1 MCGGAVGDFF
11 ASFDDMVHNTVE
23 STIAQAKFYISHP
36 LEAVEVA
43 ALMYFGVPPT
53 VAISTVNYANGH
65 GSVEQV
71 GISVVQAYVGAEMGG
86 MSIEGVPPEMM
97 NVITSASAS
106 AATAAIQGKPLNE
119 ILTAGLSGSVKG
131 LVINELSSQGLD
143 IKSFGNKAI
152 SDAVGNASNAI
163 LNGQSI
169 GDAIAASA
177 SRSLVSK
184 GMQEAT
190 GQLGS
195 MWNDIYKNSETLQG
209 LGNTFNELK
218 GDVSSTW
225 EQLQSNVQGANSM
238 RDSAV
243 NMLDTANWYT
253 DQTNKEVAAYEA
265 AKFNSEHIDE
275 WLAKTAPN
283 EFRVATLDDGEGG
296 TYKRFQQYGGTDENG
311 SPYWNNADVNEVSFE
326 GRSASQHAETQKRLA
341 GAYATNANNA
351 SASAKSYADIYAK
364 QAGALNEFIS
374 TSVAPLDKA
383 YTEKVGTLT
392 SLKDQI
398 TSLDTQTK
406 ELSTSFA
413 DKYKSYQE
421 LEKEFGTEIAQ
432 QIASTA
438 AEALKSQPG
447 TLQIGDFVETGFGQ
461 EVTLSDGTKGKITNT
476 GEVIAADKPS
486 DIIPVVNK
494 EPKGTVTLSNDT
506 ESNEIVKPGNVNDT
520 SHLDVIPESAELQP
534 DNTFLDPETGIKY
547 IPNDDGTV
555 TTINPSDE
563 PVVNPSPLTPNPAA
577 QKTSA
582 EFYDNLITQG
592 VEPALASKMSGYT
605 PTGAPGALTVGTSDG
620 DGTGTRG
627 TPDGD
632 GTSTRGTPD
641 GDGTGIRGILDGNG
655 TGTSTRGI
663 LDGDGVSDLG
673 TINVPAPPGLT
684 AGELVVEGNR
694 ETEIERDFD
703 YIPEIPD
710 RDFDYIPDEE
720 PEPALP
726 ASTVG
731 LPKVTI
737 PTRSTTTS
745 TPKMPG
751 ALPTATTPAPQASSG
766 AVAPSSGTSQ
776 SGGIPTPISGQ
787 SLAAAPVYGNT
798 QILQQL
804 KQLDPKLLSMVAPHL
819 SGQSGPTGLSALS
832 PQIPQQATGGNMQQ
846 SNPYNTLFQTML
858 ADKGGTNPSYGA
870 PMFSAASSMLGYA
883 TGGGAK
889 MDDYLTHLKKLRDK
903 EQTGALMSSGLKLLG
918 APAYN
923 TMGFKDGGHIPEFK
937 TGTTGHY
944 VKGAGDGQSDDI
956 PAMLADGEYVFDA
969 DTVASLGNGSS
980 DAGAQLLDHFREA
993 AREHKRSAPVDKI
1006 PPKASPL
1013 AYMKEALK
1021 RHARG

>member
-11 ASFDDMVHNTVE
+11 AGFDDMVHDTVE
-23 STIAQAKFYISHP
+23 STLAQAKFYITHP

-53 VAISTVNYANGH
+53 VAMSTVSYANGH
-65 GSVEQV
+65 GSIEQV
-71 GISVVQAYVGAEMGG
+71 GISVVQAYAPQIG
-86 MSIEGVPPEMM
+86 IEGVPPEMM
-97 NVITSASAS
+97 NVITSASSS
-106 AATAAIQGKPLNE
+106 AAVAAIQGKPLNE
-119 ILTAGLSGSVKG
+119 VFSAGLSGSVKG
-131 LVINELSSQGLD
+131 LVMNELSSQGLD
-143 IKSFGNKAI
+143 VKSFSNRAI

-163 LNGQSI
+163 LNGQSV

-177 SRSLVSK
+177 SKSLVSK
-184 GMQEAT
+184 GMQETT
-190 GQLGS
+190 GALKS
-195 MWNDIYKNSETLQG
+195 TWDNIYKNNETLQDIG
-209 LGNTFNELK
+209 STFNSVKSQAQDAWNSLTSYQSTAQAQVNESNSLLGTLNSQQAQIQELSGRFDEQVRYANDPGTSPQIAGK
-218 GDVSSTW
+218 TFAGGMLLVKAYQDVQNAARAEASNLANQINSLNDQASGTLNQFNSVKAGYEDTVSKIAPLQTQLASYN
-225 EQLQSNVQGANSM
+225 EQLTNL
-238 RDSAV
+238 DS
-243 NMLDTANWYT
+243 
-253 DQTNKEVAAYEA
+253 Q
-265 AKFNSEHIDE
+265 
-275 WLAKTAPN
+275 
-283 EFRVATLDDGEGG
+283 AT
-296 TYKRFQQYGGTDENG
+296 T
-311 SPYWNNADVNEVSFE
+311 
-326 GRSASQHAETQKRLA
+326 
-341 GAYATNANNA
+341 
-351 SASAKSYADIYAK
+351 
-364 QAGALNEFIS
+364 
-374 TSVAPLDKA
+374 
-383 YTEKVGTLT
+383 
-392 SLKDQI
+392 
-398 TSLDTQTK
+398 LDTQTK
-406 ELSTSFA
+406 DLTA
-413 DKYKSYQE
+413 TLIDKLKDYQD

-447 TLQIGDFVETGFGQ
+447 TLQIGDTVDTGFGE
-461 EVTLSDGTKGKITNT
+461 EVTLADGTKGKITQT

-486 DIIPVVNK
+486 DIIPAVNK
-494 EPKGTVTLSNDT
+494 EPKGTVTLSTDPNYDK
-506 ESNEIVKPGNVNDT
+506 IVKPGNVNDT

-534 DNTFLDPETGIKY
+534 DNTFLDPKTGIKY

-555 TTINPSDE
+555 TTVNPSDE
-563 PVVNPSPLTPNPAA
+563 PVVNLSPLTPNPAA
-577 QKTSA
+577 QKTGA
-582 EFYDNLITQG
+582 EFYDALIAQG
-592 VEPALASKMSGYT
+592 VEPALATKMSGHT
-605 PTGAPGALTVGTSDG
+605 PSGGPGGLPTGTPGEPNGPGGPSGLP
-620 DGTGTRG
+620 TGTPG
-627 TPDGD
+627 GPG
-632 GTSTRGTPD
+632 GPGGP
-641 GDGTGIRGILDGNG
+641 GILPTVPPLTPPPVDVLPTNV
-655 TGTSTRGI
+655 TSAIPTNP
-663 LDGDGVSDLG
+663 DLK
-673 TINVPAPPGLT
+673 
-684 AGELVVEGNR
+684 AGELIVEGTVPKPY
-694 ETEIERDFD
+694 EPFESDFP
-703 YIPEIPD
+703 IQ
-710 RDFDYIPDEE
+710 PDET
-720 PEPALP
+720 PPVTPTTPVKTPTTAIG
-726 ASTVG
+726 TVTS
-731 LPKVTI
+731 PKT
-737 PTRSTTTS
+737 PTTTTT
-745 TPKMPG
+745 TPKTTG
-751 ALPTATTPAPQASSG
+751 ALPTATTPQASSG
-766 AVAPSSGTSQ
+766 SVAPSSGTSQ

-787 SLAAAPVYGNT
+787 SLAAAPVYANT

-889 MDDYLTHLKKLRDK
+889 MDDYLTHIKKLRDK